1 MRSRQWSTPIVSPH
15 THNPGRGEALT
26 AGNSAHT
33 RNLLANAS
41 PLGPIPGSSPNTD
54 YFHANA
60 SPLRSPPDRPNYRPN
75 GTQPGSIGAILQ
87 TFKANTTRRINRIT
101 QAQGRTLWQ
110 RNYYEHIVR
119 HQDALQAIRAY
130 IQQNPRSWATD
141 QLYPKEPTPQQG
153 RSTVDRSPTPG
164 I

>member
-1 MRSRQWSTPIVSPH
+1 
-15 THNPGRGEALT
+15 
-26 AGNSAHT
+26 
-33 RNLLANAS
+33 
-41 PLGPIPGSSPNTD
+41 
-54 YFHANA
+54 
-60 SPLRSPPDRPNYRPN
+60 RPN